1 MAGDART
8 VRASASA
15 AALAALSPRSRL
27 RVLLL
32 PAKRLASIRDRMLSI
47 SMRLGIRSGLPSEPS
62 SSTATESF
70 RSCGL
75 TMSFR
80 ERFSNWSS
88 SSSFRFHK
96 SSERIVRRLSKSASN
111 TGIRRS
117 RHLNLAISSTSS
129 HCNAPLG
136 SKSAKSASRKASK
149 SSGFS
154 APTTSCLEVSPWV
167 TAFSRERAFPEAL
180 FGPVL
185 RLAFARFASSCL
197 CETMV
202 YRPQATLQRA
212 RYQPQLST

>member
-1 MAGDART
+1 LAGDART

-27 RVLLL
+27 RVLLR

-47 SMRLGIRSGLPSEPS
+47 SMRLGTLPSEPS
-62 SSTATESF
+62 SSTATDSF
-70 RSCGL
+70 RSSAL
-75 TMSFR
+75 TMLFR
-80 ERFSNWSS
+80 QRVSNCSS
-88 SSSFRFHK
+88 SSGFRFHK
-96 SSERIVRRLSKSASN
+96 SLERIVMRFSKSASN

-117 RHLNLAISSTSS
+117 RHMNLAISSTSS

-154 APTTSCLEVSPWV
+154 APTTSCLAVSPWV
-167 TAFSRERAFPEAL
+167 TAFSRERAFPEVL

-202 YRPQATLQRA
+202 YRPRATLQRA
-212 RYQPQLST
+212 R